1 MANQLKMALIETIA
15 TLHRRGWS
23 QRRIARELNID
34 RETVGRYLRMAKSA
48 PKPAIA
54 LPGSAEDVSESKP
67 AIAPPGSE
75 GVDPASIWPG
85 DIQRISSGADDAA
98 PIDSRLRRGRSSVC
112 EPWRAVIQG
121 KLAQELSAQR
131 IYQDLV
137 LEHGYAGSYYSVR
150 RFVDKL
156 DPTHTLPVRRLE
168 CAPGEEA
175 QVDFGTGAWIRSG
188 EGKRRRTHVF
198 RIVLSHSRK
207 AYSEAVYR
215 QTTDEFIRCLENA
228 FWHFGG
234 VPRCLVLDNL
244 KAAVNRADWFDPDI
258 NPKFA
263 SFCQHYGMAV
273 WPTRPRRP
281 EHKGKVERGVGYVQD
296 NSLKARE
303 FCSLEEHNRH
313 LFTWETTV
321 ADRRIHGTTRQQVGK
336 HFDEVERAALQ
347 PLPPERFPFFH
358 EGQRTVNRDGH
369 IEVDRAY
376 YSVPPEHL
384 GRRLWVRWDSR
395 LVRIYT
401 AQMQSITVHI
411 KREPGRFSTH
421 RQHIAAEKISVVEH
435 GADYLLTRIRRLGPE
450 ATCWA
455 ESMMQNRGIEGIR
468 VLQGLWSL
476 TKRYRSE
483 QLAQACAAAQ
493 AHGCYRLRTV
503 RALVERH
510 ADKQTTMSFLE
521 EHPLIRPLADYEQF
535 IHHALQKEI
544 VS

>member
-23 QRRIARELNID
+23 QRRIARELDID
-34 RETVGRYLRMAKSA
+34 RETVGRYLRMAESA

-54 LPGSAEDVSESKP
+54 PSGSAEDVSESKP
-67 AIAPPGSE
+67 AIAPLGSE
-75 GVDPASIWPG
+75 GVESAGILPG
-85 DIQRISSGADDAA
+85 EVEISSAGGLPA
-98 PIDSRLRRGRSSVC
+98 PIDSPLRRGRSSVC
-112 EPWRAVIQG
+112 EPWRVVIQG

-156 DPTHTLPVRRLE
+156 DPTRTLPVRRLE

-175 QVDFGTGAWIRSG
+175 QVDFGTGAWVRSA
-188 EGKRRRTHVF
+188 EGKRRRTHVLRF
-198 RIVLSHSRK
+198 VLSHSRK

-215 QTTDEFIRCLENA
+215 QTTDNFIRCVENA

-234 VPRCLVLDNL
+234 VPRRLVLDNL
-244 KAAVNRADWFDPDI
+244 KAAVKRADWFDPEV

-263 SFCQHYGMAV
+263 SFCQHYAIGV

-303 FCSLEEHNRH
+303 FSSLDEQNRH
-313 LFTWETTV
+313 LLAWEATV

-347 PLPPERFPFFH
+347 PLPAERFPFFY

-369 IEVDRAY
+369 IEVDHAY
-376 YSVPPEHL
+376 YSLPPEYL
-384 GRRLWVRWDSR
+384 GRRVWVRWDSR
-395 LVRIYT
+395 LVRVYT
-401 AQMQSITVHI
+401 AQMQSITVHV

-450 ATCWA
+450 ATRWA

-483 QLAQACAAAQ
+483 QLAQACAAAH